1 MTQGSLSWYA
11 AYTRHQ
17 HDRTVASL
25 LIRKGIEVFLPL
37 YPERS
42 RWADRIKVLQ
52 KPLFPCY
59 VFLYA
64 DLRFRLAILQTPGVH
79 FLVGGNSGPAPIPKE
94 EIEAVQRAL
103 ESRLLVEPY
112 PFLSVGDWVCV
123 KAGPLAGIEGILVRK
138 KSAQRLILSV
148 EMLQKSVAVELDGYL
163 VERVDRARSYRNWP
177 GVRVSVSRREGASPI
192 R

>member
-1 MTQGSLSWYA
+1 MMTDRSLSWYA

-17 HDRTVASL
+17 HEKVVANML
-25 LIRKGIEVFLPL
+25 VHKGIEVFLPL

-42 RWADRIKVLQ
+42 RWADRTKVLQ

-59 VFLYA
+59 VFLHT

-94 EIEAVQRAL
+94 EIEAVQHAI

-112 PFLSVGDWVCV
+112 PFLSVGDWVRV

-138 KSAQRLILSV
+138 KNAERLILSV

-163 VERVDRARSYRNWP
+163 VERINRARSHRNWP
-177 GVRVSVSRREGASPI
+177 AAVAAVSG
-192 R
+192 

>member
-1 MTQGSLSWYA
+1 MMIQHSLSWYA

-17 HDRTVASL
+17 HEKVVANL
-25 LIRKGIEVFLPL
+25 LVRKGIEVFLPL

-42 RWADRIKVLQ
+42 RWADRTKVLQ

-59 VFLYA
+59 VFLHA

-79 FLVGGNSGPAPIPKE
+79 FLVGGNTGPAPIPKE
-94 EIEAVQRAL
+94 EIEAVQLAL
-103 ESRLLVEPY
+103 EGRLLVEPY
-112 PFLSVGDWVCV
+112 PFLSAGDWVRV

-138 KSAQRLILSV
+138 KSAERLILSV

-163 VERVDRARSYRNWP
+163 VERIDRTRSHRNWP
-177 GVRVSVSRREGASPI
+177 AALAAVSR
-192 R
+192 

>member
-1 MTQGSLSWYA
+1 MTQRSLSWYA

-17 HDRTVASL
+17 HEKVVANL
-25 LIRKGIEVFLPL
+25 LVHKGIEVFLPL

-79 FLVGGNSGPAPIPKE
+79 FLVGGNAGPAPIPKE

-112 PFLSVGDWVCV
+112 PFLSVGDWVRV
-123 KAGPLAGIEGILVRK
+123 KAGPLADIEGILVRK
-138 KSAQRLILSV
+138 KNAERLILSV

-163 VERVDRARSYRNWP
+163 VERIDRTRSHGNWRAALAAVA
-177 GVRVSVSRREGASPI
+177 G
-192 R
+192 

>member
-1 MTQGSLSWYA
+1 MIEHSLSWYA

-17 HDRTVASL
+17 HEKVVANL
-25 LIRKGIEVFLPL
+25 LVGKGIEVFLPL

-79 FLVGGNSGPAPIPKE
+79 FLVGGNSGPTPIPKE
-94 EIEAVQRAL
+94 EIEAVQHAL

-163 VERVDRARSYRNWP
+163 VERIGRRNFSHSTPAMRARRTSTGR
-177 GVRVSVSRREGASPI
+177 A
-192 R
+192 